1 MNPGLTLLAC
11 VLGFFFS
18 FLCVQIGA
26 VTDQTPLTAASKAS
40 QLVFGGATAGHNFSI
55 QHAQK
60 LNLVAGGIASGKY
73 QFFEWLFPFWYCL
86 GSRPFAMSN
95 SSWNILF

>member
-1 MNPGLTLLAC
+1 MNPGLTILAC

-40 QLVFGGATAGHNFSI
+40 SSSSAVPLLATDT
-55 QHAQK
+55 
-60 LNLVAGGIASGKY
+60 ASHT
-73 QFFEWLFPFWYCL
+73 L
-86 GSRPFAMSN
+86 R
-95 SSWNILF
+95 SSTWSLEASLLESQT